1 MTGRERN
8 DSRGLSLDARMR
20 HSLFPSDASLPTWL
34 HTLLLLL
41 VVSPLSGFL
50 LWRGVHAVTTAQMEP
65 LRGPDLG
72 EFFFG
77 PVALHGKAARVAGV
91 SLILLG
97 CALVALALNYS
108 RLARVN
114 KVLRSLPWVLVAI
127 SVGML
132 FWVASLA

>member
-1 MTGRERN
+1 M
-8 DSRGLSLDARMR
+8 
-20 HSLFPSDASLPTWL
+20 
-34 HTLLLLL
+34 LL

-65 LRGPDLG
+65 LSGPDLG

-77 PVALHGKAARVAGV
+77 PAALHGKTARVAGV

-97 CALVALALNYS
+97 SALVALAFNYS
-108 RLARVN
+108 RLARGN
-114 KVLRSLPWVLVAI
+114 KVLRPIPWVLVEI

-132 FWVASLA
+132 FWVVSLA

>member
-1 MTGRERN
+1 
-8 DSRGLSLDARMR
+8 MR
-20 HSLFPSDASLPTWL
+20 HSLFPSDESLPTWL

-41 VVSPLSGFL
+41 VVSPFSAFL

-65 LRGPDLG
+65 LSGPDFG

-77 PVALHGKAARVAGV
+77 AAAIHGKAARVAGV

-97 CALVALALNYS
+97 CAFVALAFNYS
-108 RLARVN
+108 RLAQGN
-114 KVLRSLPWVLVAI
+114 KVLRLLPWVLVAM
-127 SVGML
+127 SVAML